1 MVIEVVE
8 ERSEDGLAEEI
19 GKARA
24 ALAEEIEKFRAEMAY
39 FRASLIRWMFIFSI
53 GHVVVMT
60 CILFTFFRK

>member
-1 MVIEVVE
+1 MVVEVVE

-39 FRASLIRWMFIFSI
+39 FRTSLIRGMFIFSI
-53 GHVVVMT
+53 GYVVVMT
-60 CILFTFFRK
+60 RIFFFFFRK